1 MRSVRI
7 ERKPRRGRVAKSG
20 RNAPRAGRMSPAPQK
35 PFGKRKGP
43 SNNIVARAFRAAKA
57 WVAFRRPM
65 LVLTAALIVT
75 AFLAA
80 LFVGGYVGRT
90 INRVNS
96 TFAALVDDAG
106 FGISQVH
113 LAGNRRVPP
122 ETILAALGFEPGQS
136 IFAADIHEA
145 RARLEKLD
153 WVASA
158 DVKRRYPD
166 DISVRIVEK
175 LPFALWQSSNGVYV
189 VERNGKVIT
198 NKGIEEF
205 RRLPLLLGEGG
216 SSASDIV
223 DAVAQHRATEARV
236 KAYQRVSERRW
247 NLILDDG
254 VIVKLPE
261 AGWQKELDALEHLI
275 IDKGILERDVSEID
289 LRSPTQYF
297 FVLRSGEKKNE
308 PRGNAA

>member
-7 ERKPRRGRVAKSG
+7 ERKPSRGRTAKSG
-20 RNAPRAGRMSPAPQK
+20 RNASRASRGAPAQQQAI
-35 PFGKRKGP
+35 GKRNRS
-43 SNNIVARAFRAAKA
+43 SNNFIARAMRSTRA

-65 LVLTAALIVT
+65 LFLSAGLIVT

-80 LFVGGYVGRT
+80 LFIGGYVGRT
-90 INRVNS
+90 INRVDR
-96 TFAALVDDAG
+96 AATALIDDAG

-113 LAGNRRVPP
+113 LAGNRRVAP

-136 IFAADIHEA
+136 IFNADIHAA
-145 RARLEKLD
+145 RERLEKLD

-166 DISVRIVEK
+166 DISVHIVEK
-175 LPFALWQSSNGVYV
+175 RPFALWQSSNGAYV
-189 VERNGKVIT
+189 VERNGNVIT
-198 NKGIEEF
+198 SQDIEEF

-216 SSASDIV
+216 SSAADIV
-223 DAVAQHRATEARV
+223 DAVAQHRAIAARLR
-236 KAYQRVSERRW
+236 AYQRVSERRW

>member
-1 MRSVRI
+1 MRSVKI
-7 ERKPRRGRVAKSG
+7 ERAPRRGRTAKAG
-20 RNAPRAGRMSPAPQK
+20 RNAQRSARAAPAAQQ
-35 PFGKRKGP
+35 PFGKRKQA
-43 SNNIVARAFRAAKA
+43 SNNIFARALRAAKA

-65 LVLTAALIVT
+65 LALTAFLIAA

-80 LFVGGYVGRT
+80 LFIGGYIGRAV
-90 INRVNS
+90 NRVNAGV
-96 TFAALVDDAG
+96 AALVDDAG

-113 LAGNRRVPP
+113 LAGNRRVAP

-136 IFAADIHEA
+136 IFGADVHEA

-166 DISVRIVEK
+166 DISVHIVEK
-175 LPFALWQSSNGVYV
+175 LPFALWQSPNGAYV
-189 VERNGKVIT
+189 VERNGKPIT
-198 NKGIEEF
+198 NKGVEEF

-216 SSASDIV
+216 SSAADIV
-223 DAVAQHRATEARV
+223 DAVAQHRAIVARI

-254 VIVKLPE
+254 AIVKLPE

-289 LRSPTQYF
+289 LRSPAQYF

>member
-1 MRSVRI
+1 MRSVRV
-7 ERKPRRGRVAKSG
+7 ERKPSRGRTAKSG
-20 RNAPRAGRMSPAPQK
+20 RNAPRAGRSSPAPQK
-35 PFGKRKGP
+35 PFGRRG
-43 SNNIVARAFRAAKA
+43 SSSDNIFARLYRATRA
-57 WVAFRRPM
+57 WAAFRRPM
-65 LVLTAALIVT
+65 LTLTASLVLA
-75 AFLAA
+75 AFIAA
-80 LFVGGYVGRT
+80 LFIGGYTGRSV
-90 INRVNS
+90 NRANA
-96 TFAALVDDAG
+96 TFAALIDDAG

-113 LAGNRRVPP
+113 LAGNRRVAP

-136 IFAADIHEA
+136 IFSADIQAA

-153 WVASA
+153 WVATA

-175 LPFALWQSSNGVYV
+175 LPFALWQSPSALYV

-198 NKGIEEF
+198 SKGVEEF
-205 RRLPLLLGEGG
+205 GSLPLLLGEGG
-216 SSASDIV
+216 SNASEIV
-223 DAVAQHRATEARV
+223 DAVAQHRATLARL

-247 NLILDDG
+247 NLILDDN

-261 AGWQKELDALEHLI
+261 AGWQRELDALEHLI

-289 LRSPTQYF
+289 LRSPTHYF
-297 FVLRSGEKKNE
+297 FVLRGGEKKTE

>member
-7 ERKPRRGRVAKSG
+7 ERKPNRGRSAK
-20 RNAPRAGRMSPAPQK
+20 AGRSGTRPGRAAPAAQQQTA
-35 PFGKRKGP
+35 RRNTA
-43 SNNIVARAFRAAKA
+43 SNNVIAAAIRSAKA
-57 WVAFRRPM
+57 WTALRRPM
-65 LVLTAALIVT
+65 LLLAVSLI
-75 AFLAA
+75 AAA
-80 LFVGGYVGRT
+80 LFAALFIGGYIGRLVHRIDAGET
-90 INRVNS
+90 
-96 TFAALVDDAG
+96 ALIDDAG

-113 LAGNRRVPP
+113 LSGNRRVAP

-136 IFAADIHEA
+136 IFDADIHAA
-145 RARLEKLD
+145 RMRLEKLD

-166 DISVRIVEK
+166 DISVHIVEK
-175 LPFALWQSSNGVYV
+175 LPFALWQSSNTVFV
-189 VERNGKVIT
+189 VERNGNVIT
-198 NKGIEEF
+198 SKGIDEF
-205 RRLPLLLGEGG
+205 RHLPLLLGDGG
-216 SSASDIV
+216 SSAADIV
-223 DAVAQHRATEARV
+223 DAVSQHRAVAARI